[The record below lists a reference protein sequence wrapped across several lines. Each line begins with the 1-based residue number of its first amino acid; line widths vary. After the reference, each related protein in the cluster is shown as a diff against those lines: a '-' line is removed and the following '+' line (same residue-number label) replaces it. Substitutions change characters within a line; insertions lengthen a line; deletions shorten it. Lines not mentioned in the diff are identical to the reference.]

1 MGRNM
6 NNDYTADPYIS
17 HSTLNIVLAARRDT
31 GWQLREVLPCQ
42 PRGEEAFVTLL
53 WQKTFRGPGAIPAP
67 VGEG

>member
-1 MGRNM
+1 M

-42 PRGEEAFVTLL
+42 PRGEEAFATLL
-53 WQKTFRGPGAIPAP
+53 WEKNLSQSGAKLDRVAGDEVP
-67 VGEG
+67 